1 MLCLF
6 KMYNHGVTYYF
17 PSIHKKLSYSRD
29 MKGVKSD
36 HISKIQE
43 SVFGLLFILSYIC
56 ILFRV

>member
-1 MLCLF
+1 
-6 KMYNHGVTYYF
+6 
-17 PSIHKKLSYSRD
+17 